1 MPSYNYIY
9 MSIIQNIRERGT
21 WIIFSIIAIALIAFI
36 LQDGVGRKGGNNI
49 TVLGKVNGQ
58 AINKIDFDEKLEIQL
73 QNYASQGVKREQLI
87 GYLWNQEVDRLLL
100 KDEENKLGLSVGTK
114 ELTDVLFGNES
125 PFKQE
130 FTDPATGEFKIN
142 DAKQTVAQ
150 IKKSKNI
157 EQIKQIEKV
166 YIEPSIENRLRYKYQ
181 ALVVKGVQV
190 PKWLA
195 EKQYTDANSIASF
208 SFVGIPYSTI
218 VDADIKVSDEEIASY
233 LKENAASYQVEETS
247 RSISFIGFSAAP
259 TSADSM
265 AARNDIESYK
275 QDFKNST
282 ETGIYLNK
290 VGTEIPYYDSY
301 ISKKS
306 LQIPQKDSV
315 LSVGVGGVYG
325 PYVDGTNYTI
335 AKVLGVKQ
343 WPDSASVRHILIAT
357 MNPQNGQQVREDS
370 VAKKLAD
377 SISLA
382 IRGGASFEEMVIKYS
397 DDAGSKANGGKY
409 EMFPQAKMVPAFNDF
424 SFDNP
429 VGAKAV
435 VKTDFGYHYM
445 EILKQTAK
453 GPAYKIA
460 YLSKMIM
467 PSNETIN
474 AASTA
479 AAQFASV
486 SKDIKSFNAAA
497 VKLNKQAI
505 PSSGIKA
512 NDFDIPGIGTSRNI
526 VRWVYE
532 NDVNDVSEPFEL
544 GDNYVVAVITSE
556 EKEGLATV
564 SAARPQ
570 VEGVIRDKKKAEKI
584 KATIKGKTLEAI
596 ATDAKTIVQRVDSI
610 GFNFSMISGIGNEP
624 KLVGAAFN
632 KALINKIS
640 NPIAANTG
648 VYSVSVNGITAKQ
661 AEQDP
666 SFFKDELLERIRG
679 MMFRS
684 STAFKKIA
692 KIEDNR
698 SKIF

>member
-1 MPSYNYIY
+1 

-21 WIIFSIIAIALIAFI
+21 WIIFGIITIALIAFI
-36 LQDGVGRKGGNNI
+36 LQDGVGRKGGNDI
-49 TVLGKVNGQ
+49 AVLGKVNGLP
-58 AINKIDFDEKLEIQL
+58 INKIEFEEKLEIQL
-73 QNYASQGVKREQLI
+73 QNYAAQGVKREQLL

-114 ELTDVLFGNES
+114 ELSDVLFGNES

-130 FTDPATGEFKIN
+130 FTDPTTGEFKVN
-142 DAKQTVAQ
+142 EAKQAVAQ
-150 IKKSKNI
+150 IKKSKNVD
-157 EQIKQIEKV
+157 QIKQIEKV
-166 YIEPSIENRLRYKYQ
+166 YIEPSIENRLRNKYQ
-181 ALVVKGVQV
+181 VLVVKGVQV

-195 EKQYTDANSIASF
+195 EKQYTEANSIASI
-208 SFVGIPYSTI
+208 SFVGIPYSSILDGTI
-218 VDADIKVSDEEIASY
+218 KITDDEIASY
-233 LKENAASYQVEETS
+233 LKDNAAAYQVEETS
-247 RSISFIGFSAAP
+247 RSISFVGFSAAP
-259 TSADSM
+259 SAADSIT
-265 AARNDIESYK
+265 AINDIESYK

-282 ETGIYLNK
+282 DAAKFLNK
-290 VGTEIPYYDSY
+290 AGTEIPYYDSY

-306 LQIPQKDSV
+306 LQIPQKDS
-315 LSVGVGGVYG
+315 LLNVGVGGVYG
-325 PYVDGTNYTI
+325 PYVDGRNFTI
-335 AKVLGVKQ
+335 AKIIGVKQ

-357 MNPQNGQQVREDS
+357 INPQNGQQVRADS

-382 IRGGASFEEMVIKYS
+382 IRGGASFEEMVAKYS
-397 DDAGSKANGGKY
+397 DDAGSKTTGGKY
-409 EMFPQAKMVPAFNDF
+409 ELFPQAKMTPAFNDF

-445 EILKQTAK
+445 EVLQQTPR

-460 YLSKMIM
+460 YLSKMVM

-486 SKDIKSFNAAA
+486 SKDSKSFNAAA

-505 PSSGIKA
+505 PASEIKA
-512 NDFDIPGIGTSRNI
+512 NDFEIPGIGTARNI
-526 VRWVYE
+526 IRWVYE
-532 NDVNDVSEPFEL
+532 QDVNDVSEPFEL
-544 GDNYVVAVITSE
+544 GDNYVVALITSE
-556 EKEGLATV
+556 EKKGLASV

-570 VEGVIRDKKKAEKI
+570 VEGIIRDKKKAEKI
-584 KATIKGKTLEAI
+584 KASIKGKTLEAI
-596 ATDAKTIVQRVDSI
+596 AAGANSFVQRADSI
-610 GFNFSMISGIGNEP
+610 GFGFSMITGIGNEP

-632 KALINKIS
+632 KSLINKVS
-640 NPIAANTG
+640 EPIAANAG
-648 VYSVSVNGITAKQ
+648 VFSVSVNGIAAKQ
-661 AEQDP
+661 ADQDP
-666 SFFKDELLERIRG
+666 SFFKDELLERTRG

-684 STAFKKIA
+684 ASSFKKIA

-698 SKIF
+698 FKIY

>member
-1 MPSYNYIY
+1 

-21 WIIFSIIAIALIAFI
+21 WIIFGIITIALIAFI
-36 LQDGVGRKGGNNI
+36 LQDGVGRKGGNDI
-49 TVLGKVNGQ
+49 AVLGKVNGLP
-58 AINKIDFDEKLEIQL
+58 INKIEFEEKLEIQL
-73 QNYASQGVKREQLI
+73 QNYAAQGVKREQLL

-114 ELTDVLFGNES
+114 ELSDVLFGNES

-130 FTDPATGEFKIN
+130 FTDPTTGEFKVN
-142 DAKQTVAQ
+142 EAKQAVAQ
-150 IKKSKNI
+150 IKKSKNVD
-157 EQIKQIEKV
+157 QIKQIEKV
-166 YIEPSIENRLRYKYQ
+166 YIEPSIENRLRNKYQ
-181 ALVVKGVQV
+181 VLVVKGVQV

-195 EKQYTDANSIASF
+195 EKQYTEASSIASI
-208 SFVGIPYSTI
+208 SFVGIPYSSILDGTI
-218 VDADIKVSDEEIASY
+218 KITDDEIASY
-233 LKENAASYQVEETS
+233 LKENAAAYQVEETS
-247 RSISFIGFSAAP
+247 RSISFVGFSAAP
-259 TSADSM
+259 SAADSIT
-265 AARNDIESYK
+265 AINDIESYK

-282 ETGIYLNK
+282 DAAKFLNK

-306 LQIPQKDSV
+306 LQIPQKDS
-315 LSVGVGGVYG
+315 LLNVGVGGVYG
-325 PYVDGTNYTI
+325 PYVDGRNFTI
-335 AKVLGVKQ
+335 AKIIGVKQ

-357 MNPQNGQQVREDS
+357 INPQNGQQVRADS

-382 IRGGASFEEMVIKYS
+382 IRGGASFEEMVAKYS
-397 DDAGSKANGGKY
+397 DDAGSKTTGGKY
-409 EMFPQAKMVPAFNDF
+409 ELFPQAKMTPAFNDF

-445 EILKQTAK
+445 EVLQQTPR

-460 YLSKMIM
+460 YLSKMVM

-486 SKDIKSFNAAA
+486 SKDSKSFNAAA

-505 PSSGIKA
+505 PASDIKA
-512 NDFDIPGIGTSRNI
+512 NDFEIPGIGTARNI
-526 VRWVYE
+526 IRWVYE
-532 NDVNDVSEPFEL
+532 QDVNDVSEPFEL
-544 GDNYVVAVITSE
+544 GDNYVVALITSE
-556 EKEGLATV
+556 EKKGLASV

-570 VEGVIRDKKKAEKI
+570 VEGIIRDKKKAEKI
-584 KATIKGKTLEAI
+584 KASIKGKTLEAI
-596 ATDAKTIVQRVDSI
+596 AAGANSFVQRADSI
-610 GFNFSMISGIGNEP
+610 GFGFSMITGIGNEP

-632 KALINKIS
+632 KSLINKVS
-640 NPIAANTG
+640 EPIAANAG
-648 VYSVSVNGITAKQ
+648 VFSVSVNGIAAKQ
-661 AEQDP
+661 ADQDP
-666 SFFKDELLERIRG
+666 SFFKDELLERTRG

-684 STAFKKIA
+684 ASSFKKIA

-698 SKIF
+698 FKIY

>member
-1 MPSYNYIY
+1 

-21 WIIFSIIAIALIAFI
+21 WIIFGIITIALIAFI
-36 LQDGVGRKGGNNI
+36 LQDGVGRKGGNDI
-49 TVLGKVNGQ
+49 AVLGKVNGLP
-58 AINKIDFDEKLEIQL
+58 INKIEFEEKLEIQL
-73 QNYASQGVKREQLI
+73 QNYAAQGVKREQLL

-114 ELTDVLFGNES
+114 ELSDVLFGNES

-130 FTDPATGEFKIN
+130 FTDPTTGEFKVN
-142 DAKQTVAQ
+142 EAKQAVAQ
-150 IKKSKNI
+150 IKKSKNVD
-157 EQIKQIEKV
+157 QIKQIEKV
-166 YIEPSIENRLRYKYQ
+166 YIEPSIENRLRNKYQ
-181 ALVVKGVQV
+181 VLVVKGVQV

-195 EKQYTDANSIASF
+195 EKQYTEANSIASI
-208 SFVGIPYSTI
+208 SFVGIPYSSILDGTI
-218 VDADIKVSDEEIASY
+218 KITDDEIASY
-233 LKENAASYQVEETS
+233 LKENAAAYQVEETS
-247 RSISFIGFSAAP
+247 RSISFVGFSAAP
-259 TSADSM
+259 SAADSIT
-265 AARNDIESYK
+265 AINDIESYK

-282 ETGIYLNK
+282 DAAKFLNK

-306 LQIPQKDSV
+306 LQIPQKDS
-315 LSVGVGGVYG
+315 LLNVGVGGVYG
-325 PYVDGTNYTI
+325 PYVDGRNFTI
-335 AKVLGVKQ
+335 AKIIGVKQ

-357 MNPQNGQQVREDS
+357 INPQNGQQVRADS

-382 IRGGASFEEMVIKYS
+382 IRGGASFEEMVAKYS
-397 DDAGSKANGGKY
+397 DDAGSKTTGGKY
-409 EMFPQAKMVPAFNDF
+409 ELFPQAKMTPAFNDF

-445 EILKQTAK
+445 EVLQQTPR

-460 YLSKMIM
+460 YLSKMVM

-486 SKDIKSFNAAA
+486 SKDSKSFNAAA

-505 PSSGIKA
+505 PASDIKA
-512 NDFDIPGIGTSRNI
+512 NDFEIPGIGTARNI
-526 VRWVYE
+526 IRWVYE
-532 NDVNDVSEPFEL
+532 QDVNDVSEPFEL
-544 GDNYVVAVITSE
+544 GDNYVVALITSE
-556 EKEGLATV
+556 EKKGLASV

-570 VEGVIRDKKKAEKI
+570 VEGIIRDKKKAEKI
-584 KATIKGKTLEAI
+584 KASIKGKTLEAI
-596 ATDAKTIVQRVDSI
+596 AAGANSFVQRADSI
-610 GFNFSMISGIGNEP
+610 GFGFSMITGIGNEP

-632 KALINKIS
+632 KSLINKVS
-640 NPIAANTG
+640 EPIAANAG
-648 VYSVSVNGITAKQ
+648 VFSVSVNGIAAKQ
-661 AEQDP
+661 ADQDP
-666 SFFKDELLERIRG
+666 SFFKDELLERTRG

-684 STAFKKIA
+684 ASSFKKIA

-698 SKIF
+698 FKIY